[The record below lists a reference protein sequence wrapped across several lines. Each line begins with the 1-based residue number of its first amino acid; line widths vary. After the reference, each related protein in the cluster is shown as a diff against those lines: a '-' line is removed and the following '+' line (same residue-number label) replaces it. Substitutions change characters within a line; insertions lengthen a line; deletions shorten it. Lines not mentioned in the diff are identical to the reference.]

1 MGGDSPTSKDFS
13 MLVVSSRS
21 VWMSKLTP
29 KFYYQDISTESQ
41 EGYDPNPYLEETDE
55 NIKRITRSMAK
66 GKEKAEEQSVF
77 GMVSGSLSGMVKKM
91 LGQEQKI
98 EEEKNEPGPEN
109 NLTEAEET
117 AEAIFESIRDFR
129 KPDEITVR

>member
-1 MGGDSPTSKDFS
+1 
-13 MLVVSSRS
+13 
-21 VWMSKLTP
+21 MSKLTP

-55 NIKRITRSMAK
+55 NNKRITRSMAK

-77 GMVSGSLSGMVKKM
+77 GMVTGSLSGMVKKM

-98 EEEKNEPGPEN
+98 EEEKNEPGPES
-109 NLTEAEET
+109 NLNEAEET
-117 AEAIFESIRDFR
+117 AEVIFESIRDCR

>member
-1 MGGDSPTSKDFS
+1 M
-13 MLVVSSRS
+13 
-21 VWMSKLTP
+21 WMSKLTP
-29 KFYYQDISTESQ
+29 KFYYQDISNESQ

-77 GMVSGSLSGMVKKM
+77 GMVTGMVKKM

-98 EEEKNEPGPEN
+98 EEEKNEPGPES
-109 NLTEAEET
+109 NLNEAEET
-117 AEAIFESIRDFR
+117 AEVIFESIRDCR